1 MMSKKFNNLNS
12 YASYCLTSSCFLVCF
27 FVLLRTLLDVS
38 SIVDHSALHL
48 GFCRKLVLI
57 MISLHTG
64 VDEPTNLSTAVH
76 SMLLPIRSGVRQSSA
91 CLLSIRGND
100 TLRKAKALRFWT
112 AERVSGP
119 LMAFFSLVQ
128 GTEMYNTFLRYP
140 FENHI
145 FCFQVFSNN
154 TNSQAIG
161 CQDRWRLRDFMLYVS
176 LQMTCD
182 HA

>member
-1 MMSKKFNNLNS
+1 MMSKTLNNLNS

-48 GFCRKLVLI
+48 GIRRSSFWSWFLC
-57 MISLHTG
+57 TG

-76 SMLLPIRSGVRQSSA
+76 SMLLPIRSGVRQSSD

-100 TLRKAKALRFWT
+100 TLRKAKALRIWT

-161 CQDRWRLRDFMLYVS
+161 CQDRWRLRDFMLYVR

>member
-1 MMSKKFNNLNS
+1 MKSKIFKNLNS
-12 YASYCLTSSCFLVCF
+12 YASYCLTSSCFLVFF

-38 SIVDHSALHL
+38 SIVDQSALYL
-48 GFCRKLVLI
+48 DFRRILFWSWFLCA
-57 MISLHTG
+57 G
-64 VDEPTNLSTAVH
+64 VDEPSNLSTAVR
-76 SMLLPIRSGVRQSSA
+76 STLLPIRSGVRQSSA

-100 TLRKAKALRFWT
+100 TLCKAKALRIWT

-140 FENHI
+140 FENEI
-145 FCFQVFSNN
+145 SCFHVFSHV

-161 CQDRWRLRDFMLYVS
+161 CEDRWRMRDFMLNVS
-176 LQMTCD
+176 LQLTCN